1 MNYAEALHIAE
12 KLKAD
17 LAPYCER
24 IEIAGSVRRKKPENI
39 KDIEII
45 CIPKMFVRER
55 TLMGDDVL
63 GSCLDVAI
71 ATILIREWGAKCIKN
86 GGKYKQVE
94 LPWSKLDLFI
104 TTPECWGV
112 IFAIRTGP
120 ADYSKWLVT
129 SQSYGGALPF
139 GYCVKDGRV
148 SYDGVLLQ
156 ATPEEDDFFR
166 LLGIASTPEPWERT
180 R

>member
-129 SQSYGGALPF
+129 PRKWGGALPAR
-139 GYCVKDGRV
+139 YMVRDGRV
-148 SYDGVLLQ
+148 WDSDPEALD
-156 ATPEEDDFFR
+156 TPEEDDFFAA
-166 LLGIASTPEPWERT
+166 LELEMPEPWERT

>member
-24 IEIAGSVRRKKPENI
+24 VEIAGSIRRRKQTDI
-39 KDIEII
+39 KDIEIV
-45 CIPKMFVRER
+45 CIPKRWFSGFGWTE
-55 TLMGDDVL
+55 TLSESFLDDAFP
-63 GSCLDVAI
+63 S
-71 ATILIREWGAKCIKN
+71 LIKEWGAKCIKN

-129 SQSYGGALPF
+129 PRKWGGALPDR
-139 GYCVKDGRV
+139 YMVRDGRV
-148 SYDGVLLQ
+148 WDSDPEALD
-156 ATPEEDDFFR
+156 TPEEDDFFAA
-166 LLGIASTPEPWERT
+166 LELEMPEPWERT

>member
-39 KDIEII
+39 KDIEIV
-45 CIPKMFVRER
+45 CIPKSEPNLFGES
-55 TLMGDDVL
+55 LPIVL
-63 GSCLDVAI
+63 YDGLLSLVFNWDAEIV
-71 ATILIREWGAKCIKN
+71 KN
-86 GGKYKQVE
+86 GPKYKQFA
-94 LPWSKLDLFI
+94 LPMTKLDLFI

>member
-39 KDIEII
+39 KDIEIV
-45 CIPKMFVRER
+45 CIPKSEPNLFGES
-55 TLMGDDVL
+55 LPIVL
-63 GSCLDVAI
+63 YDGLLSLVFNWDAEIV
-71 ATILIREWGAKCIKN
+71 KN
-86 GGKYKQVE
+86 GPKYKQFA
-94 LPWSKLDLFI
+94 LPMTKLDLFI

-129 SQSYGGALPF
+129 PRKWGGALPDR
-139 GYCVKDGRV
+139 YMVRDGRV
-148 SYDGVLLQ
+148 WDSDPEALD
-156 ATPEEDDFFR
+156 TPEEDDFFAA
-166 LLGIASTPEPWERT
+166 LELEMPEPWERT